1 MTTQRFTGV
10 IDRFEADLAVIL
22 LEEDGNVVDE
32 KVVERDEL
40 PTEAAHADAVLDV
53 ELTDGEITALSYD
66 RDETVRRKDRAQSR
80 FDRLAKRPPNED
92 DDE

>member
-1 MTTQRFTGV
+1 MPTKHVTGV

-22 LEEDGNVVDE
+22 LEEDGAVVDE

-40 PTEAAHADAVLDV
+40 PSEADHADAVLDV
-53 ELTDGEITALSYD
+53 ELTDGEITELSYD

-80 FDRLAKRPPNED
+80 FDRLAERPPNEN